1 MSENNNKNAAEQ
13 SAKTAPQNGNGRTV
27 AIKFEM
33 SNEAFSQMHEM
44 FGRGMMYIANALENR
59 TRYDYEIEKAKM
71 NYELKLLEYK
81 KDELQ
86 KQLDEANEKLSL
98 VSDAL
103 NDFAKAIKSEVDNA
117 DDDDDDGDDSG
128 NGDQNP
134 EPEPEPEE
142 KDNGNDGGDD

>member
-1 MSENNNKNAAEQ
+1 MSENNKNAAEQ
-13 SAKTAPQNGNGRTV
+13 SAKTTPQNGNGRTV

-33 SNEAFSQMHEM
+33 SNEAFSQMQEM

-103 NDFAKAIKSEVDNA
+103 NDFAKAIKSEVDNE
-117 DDDDDDGDDSG
+117 DNDDDDDGDDSDG
-128 NGDQNP
+128 GDQN
-134 EPEPEPEE
+134 PEPEE

>member
-1 MSENNNKNAAEQ
+1 MSENNNTAEQ

-33 SNEAFSQMHEM
+33 SNEAFSKMQEM

-59 TRYDYEIEKAKM
+59 TMYAYEIEMAKM

-103 NDFAKAIKSEVDNA
+103 NDFAKAIKSEVDNE
-117 DDDDDDGDDSG
+117 DNDDDDDGDDSDG
-128 NGDQNP
+128 GDQN
-134 EPEPEPEE
+134 PEPEPEE

>member
-1 MSENNNKNAAEQ
+1 MSENNKNAAEQ

-33 SNEAFSQMHEM
+33 SNEAFSQMQEM

-103 NDFAKAIKSEVDNA
+103 NDFANAIKSEVDNA
-117 DDDDDDGDDSG
+117 DDDDSDDSDG
-128 NGDQNP
+128 GDQNP